1 MDEASE
7 NDSDVEQSSGSEN
20 ILDLY
25 YESSSFE
32 EQGMPDGVIAP
43 YLFEPSGS
51 ESENDFEP
59 DSLENSADEGHERM
73 LDLTW

>member
-1 MDEASE
+1 
-7 NDSDVEQSSGSEN
+7 
-20 ILDLY
+20 
-25 YESSSFE
+25 
-32 EQGMPDGVIAP
+32 MPDGVIVP

-59 DSLENSADEGHERM
+59 DSLENTTDEDHERM